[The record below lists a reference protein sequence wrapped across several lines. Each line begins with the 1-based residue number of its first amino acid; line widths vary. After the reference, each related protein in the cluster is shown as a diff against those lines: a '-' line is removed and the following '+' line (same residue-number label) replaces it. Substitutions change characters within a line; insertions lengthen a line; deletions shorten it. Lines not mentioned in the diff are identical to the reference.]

1 MKDPNAE
8 PLTREEYAE
17 MDPVLAVHRRSDG
30 DIIVGVD
37 IEAFDAPAL
46 WGMVLADIVKNIATA
61 YEQEGISGRAVYD
74 AVRDSLYAEL
84 EVPTAK
90 AQPLRLVDA

>member
-8 PLTREEYAE
+8 PLTHEEYAA
-17 MDPVLAVHRRSDG
+17 MDPVLAVHRRGDG
-30 DIIVGVD
+30 DIVVGID
-37 IEAFDAPAL
+37 IEAFDAPSL

-74 AVRDSLYAEL
+74 AVRDALYEEL